1 MTAYTYTAAAPGVT
15 YLLNKC
21 MIGLYNGVGS
31 GQVIRVYRVWS
42 TNNQTVAVTG
52 VLLLLQMSRI
62 TTGSGGFAIIPTK
75 HDFQAPTP
83 PSQIVCASGL
93 SYTIDTSYRRN
104 VRSNDEPLAS
114 DNAALDEMFTIP
126 SCNILWDSYVDS
138 TIQPI
143 TLREGYGLGVIN
155 TTSTAVGLAD
165 FFIEFTMDSV

>member
-1 MTAYTYTAAAPGVT
+1 MAYTYTMAAPGVT
-15 YLLNKC
+15 FLQNKC

-31 GQVIRVYRVWS
+31 GQVLRVYRIWS

-52 VLLLLQMSRI
+52 VLLQLDLYRI

-75 HDFQAPTP
+75 HDSLSPAP
-83 PSQIVCASGL
+83 PSQVIMATGI
-93 SYTIDTSYRRN
+93 SYTSQSFMRRI

-114 DNAALDEMFTIP
+114 DNAAMDEIETAPVF
-126 SCNILWDSYVDS
+126 NILWDSYKDT

-143 TLREGYGLGVIN
+143 TLREGYGIGLIN
-155 TTSTAVGLAD
+155 ITSTAVGLAD